1 MYLFVCRA
9 VTKKNDMW
17 NSFNDISRAL
27 QISKNKIVSV
37 IKELVELGFIIKTKV
52 MKKDGSYSDNHYSI
66 TKPEVSNDSEN
77 KKVDSAQMTTMAE
90 ITGMVFSCVDEIVD
104 SVSERICS
112 KFVYFFSGV
121 VP

>member
-1 MYLFVCRA
+1 
-9 VTKKNDMW
+9 
-17 NSFNDISRAL
+17 
-27 QISKNKIVSV
+27 
-37 IKELVELGFIIKTKV
+37 

-66 TKPEVSNDSEN
+66 TKPEESNDTEN
-77 KKVDSAQMTTMAE
+77 KELDSEQMTTMAE
-90 ITGMVFSCVDEIVD
+90 ITGMVFSCIDEIVD

>member
-1 MYLFVCRA
+1 
-9 VTKKNDMW
+9 
-17 NSFNDISRAL
+17 
-27 QISKNKIVSV
+27 
-37 IKELVELGFIIKTKV
+37 

-90 ITGMVFSCVDEIVD
+90 IAEMVFSCFDEIVD

>member
-1 MYLFVCRA
+1 
-9 VTKKNDMW
+9 
-17 NSFNDISRAL
+17 
-27 QISKNKIVSV
+27 
-37 IKELVELGFIIKTKV
+37 

-90 ITGMVFSCVDEIVD
+90 ITEMVFSCFDEIVD
-104 SVSERICS
+104 SVSERIYLEP
-112 KFVYFFSGV
+112 FYFYSGV

>member
-1 MYLFVCRA
+1 
-9 VTKKNDMW
+9 MW

-90 ITGMVFSCVDEIVD
+90 ITEMVF
-104 SVSERICS
+104 
-112 KFVYFFSGV
+112 FVLMKLLIRFLREFARKLFIFTQG
-121 VP
+121 